1 MIHNQLRY
9 LVISN
14 FVPQNEYSTKIDSS
28 LVIEEFFDYY
38 NLTNVINT
46 DIDDFKAQ
54 FVFSARL

>member
-14 FVPQNEYSTKIDSS
+14 FVTQNEYFTKIDSS